1 MIFRFGTS
9 NTLQRLVLLFCL
21 SLVSGN
27 LTPEESANPIE
38 LKLLVYN
45 THGLPA
51 IFSKDDPVRR
61 FPEIGKQMRRYQLTL
76 LQEDFA
82 FHEVLRDS
90 LVENSVVVRGNKSRF
105 SLCPFCSGSGL
116 TMISNLEEEWQLEIQ
131 AVAFDTCA
139 GWFRGLNDCFATKG
153 FQLLRMETPSG
164 KRFFVVNTH
173 LDAGRNISDRQA
185 RATQLKQIVAKVQ
198 KEAAGEALIVAGD
211 LNLDWED
218 PEDRALLETFR
229 KELGLINSG
238 KAVQA
243 DSGWTILDYIFY
255 RNGRETTLEVL
266 EIGEDKAFQNDVGPL
281 SDHPALFMR
290 LLIY

>member
-1 MIFRFGTS
+1 MIFRFGAS
-9 NTLQRLVLLFCL
+9 KSFQRLMLLFCL
-21 SLVSGN
+21 SLVCGN
-27 LTPEESANPIE
+27 LTTAESANPTE

-51 IFSKDDPVRR
+51 VFSKDDPVRR
-61 FPEIGKQMRRYQLTL
+61 FPEIGKQMRRYQLAL

-82 FHEVLRDS
+82 HHEALLDTLAAS
-90 LVENSVVVRGNKSRF
+90 SVAVRGNESRF

-116 TMISNLEEEWQLEIQ
+116 TMISNLEQEWQLEIQ
-131 AVAFDTCA
+131 AEAFDTCA
-139 GWFRGLNDCFATKG
+139 GWLRGLNDCFATKG
-153 FQLLRMETPSG
+153 FQLSRMETPSG

-173 LDAGRNISDRQA
+173 LDAGRTTSDRQA
-185 RATQLKQIVAKVQ
+185 RATQLKQIVAKVK

-218 PEDRALLETFR
+218 PEDRVLLEAFR

-238 KAVQA
+238 QEVQV
-243 DSGWTILDYIFY
+243 DKGWPILDYIFY
-255 RNGRETTLEVL
+255 RNGTATTLEVV
-266 EIGEDKAFQNDVGPL
+266 ETGEDKAFQNDVGPL

>member
-1 MIFRFGTS
+1 MTSRFGTS
-9 NTLQRLVLLFCL
+9 KSLQRLILLFSL
-21 SLVSGN
+21 SLVCGN
-27 LTPEESANPIE
+27 LTSAESAKPTE

-51 IFSKDDPVRR
+51 VFLRDDPVRR
-61 FPEIGKQMRRYQLTL
+61 FPKIGKQIRRYQLAL

-82 FHEVLRDS
+82 HHEALLDS
-90 LVENSVVVRGNKSRF
+90 LTESSVAVRGNKSRF

-116 TMISNLEEEWQLEIQ
+116 TMISNLEQEWQLEIQ
-131 AVAFDTCA
+131 AEAFDTCA
-139 GWFRGLNDCFATKG
+139 GWLRGLNDCFATKG
-153 FQLLRMETPSG
+153 FQLSRMETPSG
-164 KRFFVVNTH
+164 KLFFVVNTH
-173 LDAGRNISDRQA
+173 LDAGRNTSDRQA
-185 RATQLKQIVAKVQ
+185 RATQLKQIIAKVL

-238 KAVQA
+238 QEVQV
-243 DSGWTILDYIFY
+243 DKGWPILDYIFY
-255 RNGRETTLEVL
+255 RNGTATTLEVV
-266 EIGEDKAFQNDVGPL
+266 ETGEDKAFQNEVGPL